1 MAQDTKITAAEPD
14 RPIDWLLM
22 PFHEFA
28 KAEASG
34 GIVLLACTTIAL
46 IWANSPWHA
55 SYHDLW
61 HTKVTIGFGSYTI
74 SESLAHWVNDGL
86 MAIFFFVVGLEIKRE
101 MLVGELASPRK
112 AIVPISAA
120 VGGMAIPALIYLAFN
135 YGKPGQSGWA
145 IPAATDIA
153 FALGV
158 MALLGSRVPT
168 SLKVFLTALAIVDD
182 IGAVLIIAL
191 FYTSDISL
199 VALGAGGGILS
210 LLLVANLMGVRKP
223 MVYAFLGV
231 FLWVAFLESGIHA
244 TVAGVLL
251 AFTVPAKCRIKGSAF
266 VAVAKKSLDEFERG
280 GGNADE
286 IVTNPARQSAVH
298 LLEQACEHVQ
308 TPLRRMEHRLH
319 PWVSFAIMPIF
330 ALANAGVTIGEGF
343 FEGLMSGVGLG
354 IVLGLVVGKQI
365 AVTAFTW
372 AVVKLGIGN
381 LPMQTT
387 WAQIYSVSWLAGI
400 GFTMSLFVANLAFA
414 DQPELLGFAKIGIL
428 VGSLI
433 AGVTGF
439 LLLRI
444 TSPRHQES

>member
-1 MAQDTKITAAEPD
+1 
-14 RPIDWLLM
+14 
-22 PFHEFA
+22 
-28 KAEASG
+28 
-34 GIVLLACTTIAL
+34 
-46 IWANSPWHA
+46 
-55 SYHDLW
+55 
-61 HTKVTIGFGSYTI
+61 
-74 SESLAHWVNDGL
+74 
-86 MAIFFFVVGLEIKRE
+86 
-101 MLVGELASPRK
+101 
-112 AIVPISAA
+112 
-120 VGGMAIPALIYLAFN
+120 
-135 YGKPGQSGWA
+135 
-145 IPAATDIA
+145 
-153 FALGV
+153 
-158 MALLGSRVPT
+158 
-168 SLKVFLTALAIVDD
+168 
-182 IGAVLIIAL
+182 
-191 FYTSDISL
+191 
-199 VALGAGGGILS
+199 
-210 LLLVANLMGVRKP
+210 

-231 FLWVAFLESGIHA
+231 FRWVAFLESSIHA

-251 AFTVPAKCRIKGSAF
+251 AFTIPAQCRIEGSAF
-266 VAVAKKSLDEFERG
+266 MAVAKKSLDEFERG

-381 LPMQTT
+381 MPIQTT
-387 WAQIYSVSWLAGI
+387 WGQIYSVSWLAGI

-433 AGVTGF
+433 AGVSGF
-439 LLLRI
+439 LILRI
-444 TSPRHQES
+444 NSPHHQES